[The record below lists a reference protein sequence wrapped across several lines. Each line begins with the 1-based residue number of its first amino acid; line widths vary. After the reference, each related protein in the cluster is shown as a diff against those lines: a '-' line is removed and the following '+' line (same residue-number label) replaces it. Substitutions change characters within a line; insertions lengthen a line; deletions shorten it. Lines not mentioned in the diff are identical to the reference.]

1 MSLARLIQM
10 GASGVVTEFSPSD
23 ISDLQIWLDSSDT
36 SYLFQDSAKTTA
48 VTSDNDPIGCWAD
61 RSGNGYDHIQATS
74 VNRPTLDTG
83 TMSLNS
89 INFDRTVDSGVGQFL
104 QNASSKDTITIFIVM
119 ESTST
124 AAGVYFGFGL
134 TYNAYFIY
142 NLYSGTNYVAAPG
155 GAFRSV
161 GDSYTAPAANT
172 STILT
177 GDLVQFVRKNGTQYA
192 MITPYT
198 YTGGSGGGTYVG
210 RRGLAPN
217 NHAPYLGNIGE
228 IITYDR
234 RLSSSEIDDVE
245 AYLSNKWS
253 ITI

>member
-1 MSLARLIQM
+1 MSVSRLMQM
-10 GASGVVTEFSPSD
+10 GASGGFKPTD
-23 ISDLQIWLDSSDT
+23 IADVAIWLDATNTSS
-36 SYLFQDSAKTTA
+36 LFQDSAKTTA

-61 RSGNGYDHIQATS
+61 SSGNGYDHIQATS

-119 ESTST
+119 ESTVQ

-134 TYNAYFIY
+134 TYNAYFIFP
-142 NLYSGTNYVAAPG
+142 LTSQSNYVAAPG
-155 GAFRSV
+155 GQFRSV
-161 GDSYTAPAANT
+161 GDSYTAPTANT

-192 MITPYT
+192 MNTPYT

-210 RRGLAPN
+210 RRGLTPN
-217 NHAPYLGNIGE
+217 DHAPYLGNIGE

-234 RLSSSEIDDVE
+234 RLSSSEINVVE
-245 AYLSNKWS
+245 AYLSKKWS

>member
-1 MSLARLIQM
+1 MISRLIQM
-10 GASGVVTEFSPSD
+10 GASGVVAEFSPSD
-23 ISDLQIWLDSSDT
+23 ISDLQIWLDGSDT

-89 INFDRTVDSGVGQFL
+89 INFDRTVDSGAGQFL
-104 QNASSKDTITIFIVM
+104 QNASTKDTITIFIVM
-119 ESTST
+119 QSTST

-134 TYNAYFIY
+134 TYNGYFIF
-142 NLYSGTNYVAAPG
+142 NSANTTNYVTAPG
-155 GAFRSV
+155 GQYRTV
-161 GDSYTAPAANT
+161 GDSYTAPATNT

-192 MITPYT
+192 MNSPYT

-210 RRGLAPN
+210 RRGLTPN
-217 NHAPYLGNIGE
+217 SHAPYLGNIGE

-234 RLSSSEIDDVE
+234 RLSSSEIGEVE

>member
-1 MSLARLIQM
+1 MSVSRLMQM
-10 GASGVVTEFSPSD
+10 GAAGGFKPTD
-23 ISDLQIWLDSSDT
+23 IADVAIWLDATNTSS
-36 SYLFQDSAKTTA
+36 LFQDSAKTTA

-61 RSGNGYDHIQATS
+61 LSGNGYDHIQATS

-104 QNASSKDTITIFIVM
+104 QNASTKDTITIFIVM

-134 TYNAYFIY
+134 TYNGYFIY
-142 NLYSGTNYVAAPG
+142 NVSSGTNYVTAPAG
-155 GAFRSV
+155 QFRSV

-192 MITPYT
+192 MNTPYT

-210 RRGLAPN
+210 RRGLTPN
-217 NHAPYLGNIGE
+217 DHAPYLGNIGE

-234 RLSSSEIDDVE
+234 RLSSSEINVVE
-245 AYLSNKWS
+245 AYLSKKWS

>member
-1 MSLARLIQM
+1 MSVSRLMQM
-10 GASGVVTEFSPSD
+10 GASGGFKPTD
-23 ISDLQIWLDSSDT
+23 IADVAIWLDATNTSS
-36 SYLFQDSAKTTA
+36 LFQDSAKTTA

-61 RSGNGYDHIQATS
+61 SSGNGYDHIQTTS

-104 QNASSKDTITIFIVM
+104 QNSSTKDTITIFIVM

-134 TYNAYFIY
+134 TYNAYFMY
-142 NLYSGTNYVAAPG
+142 NLTNLTSYVAAPG
-155 GAFRSV
+155 GQFRSV

-172 STILT
+172 PTILT

-192 MITPYT
+192 MNTSYT

-210 RRGLAPN
+210 RRGLTPN
-217 NHAPYLGNIGE
+217 DHAPYLGNIGE

-234 RLSSSEIDDVE
+234 RLSSSEINVVE